1 MEKMK
6 QTRAI
11 ILAAGKGT
19 RMRSQMAKVLH
30 PLCGK
35 TLVDHVIGANQAA
48 GIADIAVVVGY
59 QAEAVRAHLPEGIQV
74 FEQKEQLG
82 TGHAVMQALPFIE
95 NFDGNVLILVGD
107 APLIRGETLKG
118 LVEAHE
124 QGGYAATVLT
134 ANFDDPTGYGRI
146 VKDGDTLVKI
156 VEEKDASTAEKSIHE
171 INSGMYCF
179 DAKALC
185 LALSK
190 MTNENAQHEYYL
202 TDSIEILRNAGSRV
216 GSFPT
221 PDCRDIVAVNSKA
234 QLAEAGAIMRERIN
248 RKWMDAGALIVD
260 PKHTYL
266 SCGTTVGQD
275 AIIYPGVITEGT
287 VHIGKG
293 AVVYPS
299 VIIDRDIEDGEH
311 VAGCQVIK

>member
-6 QTRAI
+6 QTKAI

-35 TLVDHVIGANQAA
+35 ALVDHVIGANQAA

-59 QAEAVRAHLPEGIQV
+59 QAEAVRAHLPEDVAV

-82 TGHAVMQALPFIE
+82 TGHAVMQALPFFE
-95 NFDGNVLILVGD
+95 GFDGNVLILVGD

-118 LVEAHE
+118 LVKVHE
-124 QGGYAATVLT
+124 EGHYAATVLT
-134 ANFDDPTGYGRI
+134 ANFEHPTGYGRI

-156 VEEKDASTAEKSIHE
+156 VEEKDATDAERQIHE

-190 MTNENAQHEYYL
+190 MTDDNAQHEYYL

-221 PDCRDIVAVNSKA
+221 PDYRDIVAVNSKA
-234 QLAEAGAIMRERIN
+234 QLAEAAAIMRERIN

-260 PKHTYL
+260 PKQTYL
-266 SCGTTVGQD
+266 SCETTVGQD
-275 AIIYPGVITEGT
+275 AVIYPGVITKGR

-299 VIIDRDIEDGEH
+299 VIVGRDIEDGEC
-311 VAGCQVIK
+311 VQGYQVLQ

>member
-6 QTRAI
+6 QTKAI

-35 TLVDHVIGANQAA
+35 ALVDHVIGANRAA
-48 GIADIAVVVGY
+48 GISDVAVVVGY
-59 QAEAVRAHLPEGIQV
+59 QADAVRAHLPGDVQV

-118 LVEAHE
+118 LAEVHE
-124 QGGYAATVLT
+124 GGGYAATVLT
-134 ANFDDPTGYGRI
+134 ANFDNPTGYGRI
-146 VKDGDTLVKI
+146 VKNGDALIKI
-156 VEEKDASTAEKSIHE
+156 VEEKDATEAEKRIHE

-185 LALSK
+185 QALSK
-190 MTNENAQHEYYL
+190 MTNDNAQHEYYL
-202 TDSIEILRNAGSRV
+202 TDSIEILRNLGKKV

-221 PDCRDIVAVNSKA
+221 PDYRDIVAVNSKA

-248 RKWMDAGALIVD
+248 QKWMDAGALIVD
-260 PKHTYL
+260 PKRTYL
-266 SCGTTVGQD
+266 SCDTTVGQD
-275 AIIYPGVITEGT
+275 AVIYPGVITEGT

-299 VIIDRDIEDGEH
+299 VIINRDIGDGEH
-311 VAGCQVIK
+311 VKGYQVIQ